1 MSAAKADAPAGRRDT
16 PKVRTRRSALR
27 IESLIVLAILVAVMS
42 FGSPYFFTVANIFNV
57 ILATSTI
64 GILALGATF
73 VIGSAGIDLSVG
85 SILAFAGV
93 IGAIVGA
100 KLGLPWWFAIPACL
114 IAGAFAGWINGL
126 VITYGG
132 VPAFVVT
139 LGMMGVARGVALLIT
154 DGQAVYGLPQPLL
167 WLGQGRAAGIP
178 VPAIVFILAA
188 VLSHLV
194 MSYTRFGRHTLIIG
208 DNERGARAMGVPVR
222 ALRIRIYV
230 LSGAMAGLAGLLT
243 MSRVNAGDPTAGMN
257 FELAAITAAIIGGT
271 NLFGGR
277 ATIFGTVIGALIMG
291 VLQNGLNLLAIP
303 SFWQQISIG
312 IVLVVAVWLDQI
324 AKQHQE

>member
-1 MSAAKADAPAGRRDT
+1 MSNAASVAPPPYERSKA
-16 PKVRTRRSALR
+16 ALR
-27 IESLIVLAILVAVMS
+27 RTGSLRVESLIVLAVLVVVMS
-42 FGSPYFFTVANIFNV
+42 VASPFFLTFANIFNIV
-57 ILATSTI
+57 LATSTI

-93 IGAIVGA
+93 VGA
-100 KLGLPWWFAIPACL
+100 MAVEMAGLPWWIAIPACL
-114 IAGAFAGWINGL
+114 AAGALAGWVNGI
-126 VITYGG
+126 VVAYGR

-139 LGMMGVARGVALLIT
+139 LGMMGVARGVALLLT
-154 DGQAVYGLPQPLL
+154 DGQAVYGLPGPLI
-167 WLGQGRAAGIP
+167 WLGQGRPLGIP
-178 VPAIVFILAA
+178 VPAIVFVATAIALHV
-188 VLSHLV
+188 VLH
-194 MSYTRFGRHTLIIG
+194 YTRFGRHTLVIG

-222 ALRIRIYV
+222 ALRIKLYV
-230 LSGAMAGLAGLLT
+230 LSGLTAGLAGLLT
-243 MSRVNAGDPTAGMN
+243 MARVNAGDPTAGMN

-277 ATIFGTVIGALIMG
+277 ATILGTVIGALIMG

-312 IVLVVAVWLDQI
+312 IVLVVAVWLDQL
-324 AKQHQE
+324 AKQGKD

>member
-1 MSAAKADAPAGRRDT
+1 MSATKSIAPGRPRAPA
-16 PKVRTRRSALR
+16 KIRRSSVR
-27 IESLIVLAILVAVMS
+27 IESLIVLAVLIAVMS
-42 FGSPYFFTVANIFNV
+42 FGSPYFFTTANLFNIV
-57 ILATSTI
+57 LATSTI

-93 IGAIVGA
+93 VGAIFGSE
-100 KLGLPWWFAIPACL
+100 LGLPWWFAIPACL
-114 IAGAFAGWINGL
+114 LAGAFAGWINGL
-126 VITYGG
+126 VITFGR

-139 LGMMGVARGVALLIT
+139 LGMMGVARGVALLMT
-154 DGQAVYGLPQPLL
+154 NGQAVYGLPQPLL
-167 WLGQGRAAGIP
+167 WLGQGRVAGIP
-178 VPAIVFILAA
+178 VPAIVF
-188 VLSHLV
+188 VLTAIVLHLLLS
-194 MSYTRFGRHTLIIG
+194 MTRFGRHTLVIG

-222 ALRIRIYV
+222 GLRIRIYM
-230 LSGAMAGLAGLLT
+230 LSGLMAGLAGLLT

-277 ATIFGTVIGALIMG
+277 ATVFGTVIGALIMG

-312 IVLVVAVWLDQI
+312 IVLVVAVWLDQL
-324 AKQHQE
+324 AKGERE

>member
-1 MSAAKADAPAGRRDT
+1 MSKLQDDVAEADGIRVAAMGQKG
-16 PKVRTRRSALR
+16 SLR
-27 IESLIVLAILVAVMS
+27 IESLVVLAILVVTMS
-42 FGSPYFFTVANIFNV
+42 FASPYFLSVANIFNV

-93 IGAIVGA
+93 IGAAVVA
-100 KLGLPWWFAIPACL
+100 NLGLPWWTAIFACL
-114 IAGAFAGWINGL
+114 LAGAFAGWINGL
-126 VITYGG
+126 IVTYGG

-154 DGQAVYGLPQPLL
+154 NGQAIYGLPEPLL
-167 WLGQGRAAGIP
+167 FLGQGRPFGIP
-178 VPAIVFILAA
+178 VPAIAFVLSALVLHFIL
-188 VLSHLV
+188 SR
-194 MSYTRFGRHTLIIG
+194 TRFGRHTLVIG
-208 DNERGARAMGVPVR
+208 DNERGARAMGIPVR
-222 ALRIRIYV
+222 KMRINIYM
-230 LSGAMAGLAGLLT
+230 LSGIMAGLAGLLT
-243 MSRVNAGDPTAGMN
+243 MARVNAGDPTAGMN
-257 FELAAITAAIIGGT
+257 FELSAITAAIIGGT

-277 ATIFGTVIGALIMG
+277 ATILGTVIGALIMG

-312 IVLVVAVWLDQI
+312 VVLVGAVWLDQF
-324 AKQHQE
+324 AKRNQE

>member
-1 MSAAKADAPAGRRDT
+1 MPNTEAASSGASPASAAVPRNKG
-16 PKVRTRRSALR
+16 ALR
-27 IESLIVLAILVAVMS
+27 VESLIVLAILVAVMA
-42 FGSPYFFTVANIFNV
+42 FASPYFFTVPNILNV
-57 ILATSTI
+57 VLATSTI

-93 IGAIVGA
+93 IGALVA
-100 KLGLPWWFAIPACL
+100 STLGLPWWLAIPAAVL
-114 IAGAFAGWINGL
+114 AGAFAGWINGL
-126 VITYGG
+126 VITYGN

-154 DGQAVYGLPQPLL
+154 DGQAIYGLPAPLI
-167 WLGQGRAAGIP
+167 WLGQGRPFGIP
-178 VPAIVFILAA
+178 VPALVFIVVAIILHF
-188 VLSHLV
+188 VL
-194 MSYTRFGRHTLIIG
+194 SYTRFGRHTLIIG

-222 ALRIRIYV
+222 SLRIKIYI
-230 LSGAMAGLAGLLT
+230 LSGMMAGLAGLLT
-243 MSRVNAGDPTAGMN
+243 TARVNAGDPTAGMT
-257 FELAAITAAIIGGT
+257 FELSAITAAIIGGT

-277 ATIFGTVIGALIMG
+277 ATILGTVIGALIMG

-312 IVLVVAVWLDQI
+312 VVLVAAVWLDQF
-324 AKQHQE
+324 AKRGRE